1 MAFWNRNK
9 QKTAGSVAT
18 WRTPDGEYYNISNA
32 ALTAEHSLIA
42 GATGCGK
49 STFLHS
55 IIAAALVQHSPAAV
69 RFILIDP
76 KAVELAR
83 YKNLPHTL
91 EYTDTEDGALSALE
105 YAQGIM
111 NARYKEL
118 VRSGRENW
126 TEQDGAA
133 VYVIIEELADLM
145 TCPLKREI
153 QVAIQRLTQKGRAAG
168 IHIIAATQAPSRA
181 VIPAALQL
189 NFTARFALAC
199 ETAIESKQI
208 IGIAGAEAL
217 PDHGEVIYKYRRNI
231 GRYTVPFMK
240 KSEVMELVNYWTS
253 NACRIA

>member
-9 QKTAGSVAT
+9 HREPEQIT
-18 WRTPDGEYYNISNA
+18 WQTPDGEYYNISNA
-32 ALTAEHSLIA
+32 ALTAEHTLIA

-69 RFILIDP
+69 RFIFIDP

-83 YKNLPHTL
+83 YAKLPHTL
-91 EYTDTEDGALSALE
+91 TYTNTEAGALEALE
-105 YAQGIM
+105 QAQGIM
-111 NARYKEL
+111 EARYQVLMKAGKE
-118 VRSGRENW
+118 EW
-126 TEQDGAA
+126 TQEDGAT

-145 TCPLKREI
+145 SCPLRKQI

-168 IHIIAATQAPSRA
+168 VHIIAATQAPSRKI
-181 VIPAALQL
+181 IPAEITL

-199 ETAIESKQI
+199 ESAIESKQI

-253 NACRIA
+253 KACRIA